1 MRDALNFF
9 LPFRRLEPNHENQ
22 LTRALLVVLR
32 LSPRAHTARLRLV
45 APDRELQRLPVAS
58 YDTQCRAVRDGEEAQ
73 EPADL
78 ISVFL
83 TPEEQQNGCH
93 LRDRHRL
100 HDLLSSGRWSASDRA
115 RRTRWRPSSGCGRAR
130 CARSSRDGPPSMY
143 PWLCSEPAGKHRSW
157 SLMRIHE
164 PVARDARA
172 CPPGA
177 RSVSTA
183 FIGMGPWPIV
193 RRPTGRWTSTIR
205 QPASR
210 SVKTSGTRIV
220 ICGSTCAPRGRG
232 SDRRNLGR
240 PLDLVAKLLLP
251 RNELH
256 GDAVQDLL

>member
-1 MRDALNFF
+1 MTRSVERFATE
-9 LPFRRLEPNHENQ
+9 RR
-22 LTRALLVVLR
+22 A
-32 LSPRAHTARLRLV
+32 
-45 APDRELQRLPVAS
+45 
-58 YDTQCRAVRDGEEAQ
+58 
-73 EPADL
+73 ADL

-83 TPEEQQNGCH
+83 TPEEQQNACQNGCH

-115 RRTRWRPSSGCGRAR
+115 RRTRWRPSSGCRRAR